1 MSEEEIV
8 MRRSNRTALVA
19 CVWLLVGLAL
29 APISALAEE
38 PQRGGILKVSLS
50 GDPPS
55 LDMLQESTFLVDIP
69 LSPVYNGL
77 VVFDPHGFP
86 KIIGDLA
93 KSWEKSEDGKTW
105 TFKLHEGVK
114 FHDGAELTAEDVKTS
129 WDHIYNP
136 PKGFVSSRRSDYTMI
151 DSIEATDKYTVVF
164 HLKYPAASFLSM
176 LAAPANFIYAKADI
190 DKGPDW
196 HKKNTNGTG
205 PFKLKK
211 YLRGSSLELERNPNY
226 FKEGLPYMD
235 GIKYYVIKDLS
246 ASAKSVRS
254 GRTDV
259 EFRGFPPA
267 EVEAIQKQMGDKVVV
282 RYPKAM
288 GQWGVAINVD
298 KKPFDDERVRKA
310 LSLALDRYDMAKTL
324 KPLSGLETIGGLVH
338 PDTEWGLKPEEM
350 QDLPG
355 YGPDHEANVQEA
367 KRLLA
372 EAGYPD
378 GFKTVLTNRSIKL
391 PYIDLGVYIV
401 SAWKKIGVNAE
412 HKVEESATWTDNRRN
427 RAFDLMID
435 PYGSTAAGDPDE
447 MLVKF
452 ITGSSENYGRFS
464 DPEVDALYEQQKVE
478 LDPQKRIELAKE
490 IQRKVISK
498 AWWLPG
504 LWWTR
509 IEVRSAKIK
518 NYEPHHNHWMNRRL
532 EDVWLA
538 KK

>member
-1 MSEEEIV
+1 MGWAFSPP
-8 MRRSNRTALVA
+8 
-19 CVWLLVGLAL
+19 VG
-29 APISALAEE
+29 LAEE

-55 LDMLQESTFLVDIP
+55 LDMHQEQTFLVAIP
-69 LSPVYNGL
+69 MSTVYNTL

-93 KSWEKSEDGKTW
+93 KSWEKSEDSKTW

-114 FHDGAELTAEDVKTS
+114 FHDGTELTSADVKAS
-129 WDHIYNP
+129 WDRIINP
-136 PKGFVSSRRSDYTMI
+136 PEGVTSPRRSDFEMI
-151 DSIEATDKYTVVF
+151 ERTEAPAKDTVVF

-176 LAAPANFIYAKADI
+176 LAAPPHFIYAKADI
-190 DKGPDW
+190 EKAPDW

-211 YLRGSSLELERNPNY
+211 YTRGSSLEVERNPNY

-235 GIKYYVIKDLS
+235 GIKYFMIKDLS

-288 GQWGVAINVD
+288 GHWGVAINVD

-324 KPLSGLETIGGLVH
+324 KPLSGLETVGGLVH

-350 QDLPG
+350 HDLPG
-355 YGPDHEANVQEA
+355 FNPNHDANLKEA

-378 GFKTVLTNRSIKL
+378 GFKVALTNRSIKL

-401 SAWKKIGVNAE
+401 SAWKKVGIDAE
-412 HKVEESATWTDNRRN
+412 HKIEESATWTQTRRN
-427 RAFDLMID
+427 RDFELLVD
-435 PYGSTAAGDPDE
+435 PYGSQAAGDPDE
-447 MLVKF
+447 MLAKF
-452 ITGSSENYGRFS
+452 VTGFSENWGRFS
-464 DPEVDALYEQQKVE
+464 DPEVDALYKQQQVE
-478 LDPQKRIELAKE
+478 LDPQKRIELVKE

-498 AWWLPG
+498 ANWLPG

-518 NYEPHHNHWMNRRL
+518 NYEPHHSHWMNRRL

-538 KK
+538 QK